1 VLLVC
6 RDAPDHLDHLVTR
19 MNSPL
24 GTWMRQA
31 EHPERGTMFI
41 DRGTRIFRGS
51 ASLHPRKVTHGVGR
65 GYQLVHNA
73 QKWTRPEVGPGS
85 EKSRRA
91 RGQQWRLVMAY
102 AGFEIFAKALQ
113 GNFAAQGGSG
123 VSDFLKKL
131 GNFSLEKVT
140 APISGCPPRGK
151 TIADLLEFLQTPRRD
166 QELLEAWLSSAG
178 SRSGTFRQSRAGG
191 ISLARIIR
199 NLTAHGI
206 LSASLVQRLNI
217 PKLCDALT
225 NTLYETAG
233 YALSRSTH

>member
-1 VLLVC
+1 
-6 RDAPDHLDHLVTR
+6 

-31 EHPERGTMFI
+31 EHPQRGTMFI

-51 ASLHPRKVTHGVGR
+51 ASLHH
-65 GYQLVHNA
+65 A

-140 APISGCPPRGK
+140 SPISGSPPRGK
-151 TIADLLEFLQTPRRD
+151 TIEELLDFLHAPRRD
-166 QELLEAWLSSAG
+166 QELLEAWLSSAE
-178 SRSGTFRQSRAGG
+178 SRAGIFLQSRAEG

-217 PKLCDALT
+217 PRLCDALT
-225 NTLYETAG
+225 NTLFETSRH
-233 YALSRSTH
+233 ALSKSTR